1 MQILEIVL
9 WFIVAICICMVA
21 AKFMATLADSFFRAN
36 DEKYREERSSGGSP
50 PWWPLW
56 WWGLWQDIGLLVFAA
71 ILILIV
77 WYLI

>member
-1 MQILEIVL
+1 MQILEIIL

-21 AKFMATLADSFFRAN
+21 AKFMAILADSFFRAN
-36 DEKYREERSSGGSP
+36 DTEYREERSSGGAP

-71 ILILIV
+71 LLILVV
-77 WYLI
+77 WYLL